1 MRWRTSA
8 RFCFPMGCLLL
19 TPRVCAVGCCG
30 GAWLQRVA
38 DALLK
43 VFGGSLALFPPTAR
57 PKADLL
63 EQAGVPCFAS
73 HGLPSFLPAVLPER
87 EAPLDPCSPRR
98 VSPPILLPLS
108 TSCPACYLPD
118 EAKWVPVKS
127 ALDSAFTQRSQ

>member
-73 HGLPSFLPAVLPER
+73 HSLPSFLPAVLLER

-98 VSPPILLPLS
+98 VSPPILPPLS
-108 TSCPACYLPD
+108 TSCPARYLPD